1 MKRPRILLADDHRI
15 VAEGLRGLLE
25 PEFELVGIVEDGRAL
40 LAAAEKLRPDVIVAD
55 ISMPL
60 LNGIDSVRQIK
71 KTHEDIKVV
80 FLTMHPDVT
89 YAASAF
95 EAGASGY
102 VLKHSAPAELIT
114 AIRSALSGKTY
125 VTPLLAGELM
135 QFYKGKPDNR
145 DETTMLTRRQREVLQ
160 LFAEGRSA
168 KEIAAILNI
177 SPRTAEFH
185 KYRIMDDLG
194 LKTSAELIQ
203 YAIRHGIAAQSVTP
217 PANPGRNAGETD
229 F

>member
-40 LAAAEKLRPDVIVAD
+40 LDAAEKLRPDVIVAD

-71 KTHEDIKVV
+71 KTHEEIKVV

-102 VLKHSAPAELIT
+102 VLKHSAPSELVT
-114 AIRSALSGKTY
+114 AIQSALRGKTY

-135 QFYKGKPDNR
+135 QFYKERPDQR
-145 DETTMLTRRQREVLQ
+145 DELDQTHP
-160 LFAEGRSA
+160 ASA
-168 KEIAAILNI
+168 
-177 SPRTAEFH
+177 
-185 KYRIMDDLG
+185 
-194 LKTSAELIQ
+194 
-203 YAIRHGIAAQSVTP
+203 
-217 PANPGRNAGETD
+217 
-229 F
+229 